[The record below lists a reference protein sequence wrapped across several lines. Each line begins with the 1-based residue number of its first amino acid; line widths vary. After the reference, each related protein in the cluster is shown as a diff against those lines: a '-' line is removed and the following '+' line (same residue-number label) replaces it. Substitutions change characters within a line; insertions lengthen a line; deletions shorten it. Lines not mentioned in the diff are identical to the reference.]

1 MNDLHQNDIT
11 DLFVHIPEKRW
22 GFLQTRAK
30 HEKQAMRTLA
40 SQGVIVYLPLITK
53 VEIHNRGKRE
63 RYLPMFQG
71 YVFTC
76 SSMAEDIIIRRNK
89 YVWNLKTLSAAE
101 EESLLKDLKIVRECE
116 LLSAQHKLVVKPQ
129 LQEGDKVF
137 LKNGP
142 FKKHE
147 VIVVKRKDES
157 NIIVNLEFLGRS
169 IEITCNAED
178 LVY

>member
-1 MNDLHQNDIT
+1 MNNLFQNDIS
-11 DLFVHIPEKRW
+11 DLFVHMPERRW
-22 GFLQTRAK
+22 GFLQTRPK
-30 HEKQAMRTLA
+30 HEKQAMRALA
-40 SQGVIVYLPLITK
+40 SQGLIVYLPLITK
-53 VEIHNRGKRE
+53 VEIHNRSKRE

-71 YVFTC
+71 YVFAC
-76 SSMAEDIIIRRNK
+76 SSLVEETVIRRNQ
-89 YVWNLKTLSAAE
+89 YVWNLKTLTAAD

-116 LLSAQHKLVVKPQ
+116 LLSAQHKLIVNPQ

-169 IEITCNAED
+169 IEILCNADD